1 MGKENDGQICNLK
14 VSELKELINLVLE
27 DNLKKLPIK
36 ETREIL
42 NKKLLTLKEITQ
54 IFKITK
60 QTAYKWIKCDV
71 LPKPMKV
78 GGRVYF
84 KKSQIDEIINQNSLE
99 NEK

>member
-1 MGKENDGQICNLK
+1 MGKENDGQIFNLK

-54 IFKITK
+54 IFKIT
-60 QTAYKWIKCDV
+60 
-71 LPKPMKV
+71 
-78 GGRVYF
+78 F
-84 KKSQIDEIINQNSLE
+84 KSSKGH
-99 NEK
+99 